1 MVDLLSSLHCIVDKN
16 RACFGELVF
25 PCAGSVNQVEFS
37 RELVATVFLNKECS
51 KSTSTLF
58 KVSFFLVHLF
68 YSSSFGLLNSIK
80 GIGNSTIIS
89 LTYFSEFDVIS
100 SC

>member
-1 MVDLLSSLHCIVDKN
+1 MELSRK
-16 RACFGELVF
+16 
-25 PCAGSVNQVEFS
+25 
-37 RELVATVFLNKECS
+37 LVATAMLNKEWLT
-51 KSTSTLF
+51 STSTLL

-80 GIGNSTIIS
+80 GMGNSTIIS

-100 SC
+100 TC